1 MQLQSRLTLWASV
14 CQGELAVRAVGKTS
28 QGLSVSARQV
38 AAIVVAISFHL
49 VLLVALLRPGAK
61 QPEAALAAAGAAS
74 SKLDVRLISPPARA
88 TALPTQKAKQPGRP
102 SPSREVEKKKAGLLT
117 IARNFR
123 ASAIDRPV
131 ESVVPERANAAV
143 ESAAPSGFE
152 RRRAIPEFSG
162 DGGFRD
168 RLLNAQHSQGSKGI
182 PGSDTP
188 ISPGIQLTDPM
199 NQGVGAVM
207 RDTQRLFGIT
217 NRHCID
223 VEVWQS
229 LSADELSARHLSPAD
244 VRREGEK
251 YNCNRPLGL
260 NF

>member
-14 CQGELAVRAVGKTS
+14 CQGELAVRVVGKTS
-28 QGLSVSARQV
+28 QGLSVSARRV

-49 VLLVALLRPGAK
+49 VLLVALLRPGAQ
-61 QPEAALAAAGAAS
+61 QPEAALAAGAAS
-74 SKLDVRLISPPARA
+74 SKLNVRLISPPARA
-88 TALPTQKAKQPGRP
+88 TTLPTQKARQPGRP
-102 SPSREVEKKKAGLLT
+102 SFSRDVEIQKAGLPT
-117 IARNFR
+117 IARNLR
-123 ASAIDRPV
+123 ASAIDTPV

-152 RRRAIPEFSG
+152 RRRAIPGFSG

-168 RLLNAQHSQGSKGI
+168 RLLNAQHSQGSRGI
-182 PGSDTP
+182 PGSDTH

>member
-1 MQLQSRLTLWASV
+1 M
-14 CQGELAVRAVGKTS
+14 VRSMGFNLKNFPI
-28 QGLSVSARQV
+28 SARRV
-38 AAIVVAISFHL
+38 AAMVVAIGCHVF
-49 VLLVALLRPGAK
+49 LLIVLLRP
-61 QPEAALAAAGAAS
+61 AS
-74 SKLDVRLISPPARA
+74 SFGSTDAIVENKATLLELRFIARPLMTSP
-88 TALPTQKAKQPGRP
+88 TSQ
-102 SPSREVEKKKAGLLT
+102 SPSRVARKLERHVAEPNALASKRTRTPNSVPTSEVAADPSAASGAPPALGL
-117 IARNFR
+117 A
-123 ASAIDRPV
+123 DRPV
-131 ESVVPERANAAV
+131 ISEPHA
-143 ESAAPSGFE
+143 
-152 RRRAIPEFSG
+152 G

-168 RLLNAQHSQGSKGI
+168 RLLNAQHSQGSRGI
-182 PGSDTP
+182 PGSDTH

-223 VEVWQS
+223 VEVWQG
-229 LSADELSARHLSPAD
+229 LSAGELSARHLSPAD